1 MDKHTRDRA
10 IIEISAAS
18 TIWGFAFIAVIWA
31 LKSYTPAEVLSIRFF
46 IAFIIGQI
54 VHIFISFN
62 SKKINSSLNSNL
74 NLKNYYF
81 RHLKLA
87 LGAGFLLSALLILQT
102 IGLKYTTAA
111 KSGFI
116 TTLYVVFV
124 PMIQAW
130 FFKQKS
136 DWQLYLYILLALLGT
151 YLLVGGNLGSI
162 NQGDLWTLACSFVA
176 AFHIIYLDRTVKHA
190 SDPILFNNFQFLWA
204 FLFSLPYLLA
214 QDRINLSYNDPH
226 SLWGIL
232 FLGVIAGSIAF
243 LFQVRAQRIL
253 SATTASMLFLLES
266 PMAMLFGFLLLGE
279 HLGLLQVIGAIVILL
294 ASYLTIVWE
303 FKNLQTKQNL
313 K

>member
-1 MDKHTRDRA
+1 MKPYSRNQA
-10 IIEISAAS
+10 IIEISTAS
-18 TIWGFAFIAVIWA
+18 SIWGFAFIAVIWS
-31 LKSYTPAEVLSIRFF
+31 LRSYTPAEVISFRFF

-54 VHIFISFN
+54 IHLILSFR
-62 SKKINSSLNSNL
+62 SNNTIL
-74 NLKNYYF
+74 IPKAMYF

-87 LGAGFLLSALLILQT
+87 LGAGFLLAVLLILQT

-136 DWQLYLYILLALLGT
+136 DWQLYLYIGLALLGT
-151 YLLVGGNLGSI
+151 YLLVGGNLGAI

-190 SDPILFNNFQFLWA
+190 SDAVLFNNFQFLWA
-204 FLFSLPYLLA
+204 FAFSLPYLLA
-214 QDRINLSYNDPH
+214 QDQINFTYNDSL

-232 FLGVIAGSIAF
+232 FLGLIAGSLAF
-243 LFQVRAQRIL
+243 LLQVRAQKVL
-253 SATTASMLFLLES
+253 PATTSSMLFLIES
-266 PMAMLFGFLLLGE
+266 PVAMLSGFLLLNE
-279 HLGLLQVIGAIVILL
+279 KLGFLQVFGAILILL
-294 ASYLTIVWE
+294 SSYLTIVWE
-303 FKNLQTKQNL
+303 YKHLQKNNTSNSQ
-313 K
+313 